1 MVTFNKDSF
10 TVTVE
15 TGTDPVEYWLATH
28 QELVDALKC
37 EDEQMIAKRFHYLE
51 LLSQLM
57 PDWETA
63 KKMTV
68 DLEKIGKQ

>member
-15 TGTDPVEYWLATH
+15 TGTDPVEDWLAT
-28 QELVDALKC
+28 QNELIESLQAEADDMH
-37 EDEQMIAKRFHYLE
+37 EKRFHYLT
-51 LLSQLM
+51 LLKALL

-68 DLEKIGKQ
+68 NVENLRQQ